1 MEAHA
6 YFFKSPGRTK
16 TPCIHHLG
24 KPVAACA
31 VGIYYRRL
39 LPCLIPVSA
48 LYFTV
53 PPDADEGMDIMA
65 NVKDPKAVPHRNIG
79 WQCGLERGRANG
91 AAKSRLGRKSFA
103 GPSEDCDNQK
113 MGKCLSSQT
122 AKERPA
128 ERGTLD
134 FNNQDYLAILRQNQE
149 RAPDLPILIVPGSVS
164 ELHTAPS
171 KMPDS
176 GDQTSGSGGSSPADS
191 TGSQEET
198 QRGRSRTGY
207 N

>member
-24 KPVAACA
+24 KPVAACD

-91 AAKSRLGRKSFA
+91 AVGLLHGWESYIQARNPMACPLRRGNHTSR
-103 GPSEDCDNQK
+103 PSP
-113 MGKCLSSQT
+113 GWAASPS
-122 AKERPA
+122 PA
-128 ERGTLD
+128 PLKIATIKRW
-134 FNNQDYLAILRQNQE
+134 AI
-149 RAPDLPILIVPGSVS
+149 S